1 MQIFEVFELKEF
13 PFMETKEV
21 VEGTTVRDILKNG
34 SNIKAFLLVDHDTK
48 RIWTNYE
55 HRCSLK
61 KQFYMGILAGKL
73 RQQLKLFYRVYP
85 LNMYS
90 TTDKEFQEIL
100 DKPLGVG
107 RAKPIEKKDFSQP
120 TQDKYILDES
130 IQNPNMKKAIE
141 YISQFPKPENL
152 IRRFM
157 IIGGQIFTDE
167 EITESFLMEEKLI
180 IRPVKLGRLNNGFT
194 FFKDHKYSTRL
205 IIKDRK
211 IQGIELYI
219 SKDDKSPSLELQIP
233 VILEEKFNKPGSIK
247 NLIKAF
253 QIPDL
258 LSGETEVQNENVSQS
273 QDDSPNQS

>member
-1 MQIFEVFELKEF
+1 
-13 PFMETKEV
+13 
-21 VEGTTVRDILKNG
+21 
-34 SNIKAFLLVDHDTK
+34 
-48 RIWTNYE
+48 
-55 HRCSLK
+55 
-61 KQFYMGILAGKL
+61 
-73 RQQLKLFYRVYP
+73 
-85 LNMYS
+85 
-90 TTDKEFQEIL
+90 
-100 DKPLGVG
+100 
-107 RAKPIEKKDFSQP
+107 
-120 TQDKYILDES
+120 
-130 IQNPNMKKAIE
+130 
-141 YISQFPKPENL
+141 
-152 IRRFM
+152 M

-258 LSGETEVQNENVSQS
+258 LPGETEVQNENVNKP